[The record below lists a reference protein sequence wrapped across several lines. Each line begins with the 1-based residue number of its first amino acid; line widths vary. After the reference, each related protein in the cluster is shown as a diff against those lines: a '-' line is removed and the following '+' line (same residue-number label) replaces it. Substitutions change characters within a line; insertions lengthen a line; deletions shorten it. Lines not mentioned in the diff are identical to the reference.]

1 MRGGKPLAHLNLTPV
16 HTFERDQ
23 GRHWPA
29 AGPMTPISPADHAQ
43 QGLNSRGP
51 AASTPCGALRC
62 FMAIT
67 DHWCQSELHQP
78 FSWMPTQGIAIE
90 LSDQQA
96 LALSKTA
103 PLLHVSELELSAADL
118 VLSKDQEPCRR

>member
-1 MRGGKPLAHLNLTPV
+1 
-16 HTFERDQ
+16 
-23 GRHWPA
+23 
-29 AGPMTPISPADHAQ
+29 MTPISPADHAQ
-43 QGLNSRGP
+43 QGLSSRGA

-96 LALSKTA
+96 IALSETA
-103 PLLHVSELELSAADL
+103 RRLHVSESELAAAAVRDLVARQSADFQSAADL
-118 VLSKDQEPCRR
+118 VLSKNQELYRRLA